1 MDISPEL
8 APHLEGLK
16 VTPYPLVSETSRFDL
31 SFDIFQ
37 HEGEFSVSI
46 EYNTDLFSAERAK
59 EIGADL
65 TDIVQKVV
73 AKSELQIGQLL

>member
-1 MDISPEL
+1 M
-8 APHLEGLK
+8 
-16 VTPYPLVSETSRFDL
+16 